1 MKNRVVRLN
10 ESDLEKLVQKIIR
23 EDEKMGASPE
33 MDKKPLSTSGLKKDI
48 KQTSSDLSGLSGIK
62 KEYVGKLNQLI
73 QKMSGPEQIPAGAK
87 PLLDKLF
94 NGFNIK

>member
-1 MKNRVVRLN
+1 MKKVIKLT
-10 ESDLEKLVQKIIR
+10 EADLEKLVQKIIR
-23 EDEKMGASPE
+23 EDEEMGASPE

-62 KEYVGKLNQLI
+62 KEYVSKLNQLI